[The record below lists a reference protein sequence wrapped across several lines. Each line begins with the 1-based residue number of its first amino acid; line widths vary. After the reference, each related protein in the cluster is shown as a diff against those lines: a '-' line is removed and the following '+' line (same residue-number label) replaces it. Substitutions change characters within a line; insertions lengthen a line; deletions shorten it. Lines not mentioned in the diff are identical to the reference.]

1 MVSAISKRSNYQ
13 ETSNSTTAAA
23 ASTSTV
29 SNTNEPFFTNP
40 SLVHFNSVQ
49 VNLRQVFNF

>member
-13 ETSNSTTAAA
+13 ETSNSTTAA